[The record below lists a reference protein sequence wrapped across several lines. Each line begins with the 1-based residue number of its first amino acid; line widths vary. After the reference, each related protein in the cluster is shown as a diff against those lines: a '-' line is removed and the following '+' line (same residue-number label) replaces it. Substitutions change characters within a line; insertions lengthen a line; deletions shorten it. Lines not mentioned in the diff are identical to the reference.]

1 MRTKNKAK
9 YTLTFS
15 IDNTQPCIK
24 KFVYIV
30 GLFLLKFEY
39 RYENVIYIN

>member
-15 IDNTQPCIK
+15 IDN
-24 KFVYIV
+24 
-30 GLFLLKFEY
+30 LLRPGGKDYLYCPAAFFE
-39 RYENVIYIN
+39 N